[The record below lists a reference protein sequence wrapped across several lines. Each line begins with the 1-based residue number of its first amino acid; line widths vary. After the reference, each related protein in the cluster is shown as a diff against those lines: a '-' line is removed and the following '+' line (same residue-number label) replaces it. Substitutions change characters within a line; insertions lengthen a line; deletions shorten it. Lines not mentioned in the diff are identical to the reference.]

1 MPVARPE
8 KIIGLDNVVRGAF
21 CSAFLEDKPDA
32 DYLSRGYMTAAAGM
46 LVRYAFRKS
55 GLHRIEAN
63 VMLRVLEKNGFVN
76 EGLSRDCL
84 KINGVWED
92 RIHMMKINR
101 AMRGR

>member
-21 CSAFLEDKPDA
+21 CSAFLGDKPDA

-46 LVRYAFRKS
+46 LVRYAFRES

-63 VMLRVLEKNGFVN
+63 VMPRVLEKNGFVN

-92 RIHMMKINR
+92 RIHMMKISR